1 MRRLKLAMVV
11 LFVLVGCARTL
22 SEKLVVGVIQFGDF
36 ASLNDTLE
44 GLELYVKDM
53 DIALDVKSAQGE
65 SANVVD
71 IANQFVRDDVDLIV
85 AITTQSA
92 QVAISATLEN
102 KIPVVFACVS
112 DPEGA
117 GVLGF
122 DHVTGVS
129 DAAPLNLQ
137 FDLIESLTPNTKR
150 VGVLFKTGDPNGVY
164 QTKLIAEEGAKRGI
178 EVISKGAMEASDLA
192 LVAAALAKDVD
203 AFYLITDSLIVGN
216 TGIIV
221 EEGRRVGVYS
231 FASEDGQFE
240 YGILASN
247 SISYIDIGQQV
258 GGMVKKILVDGMAPS
273 AIDFEYPNTSY
284 PQISKEVARDFDIDI
299 PKSLEGM
306 VK

>member
-1 MRRLKLAMVV
+1 MLRLKLAIVI
-11 LFVLVGCARTL
+11 LFVLVGCGTTS

-44 GLELYVKDM
+44 GLESYVEDM
-53 DIALDVKSAQGE
+53 NIILDVKSAQGE

-71 IANQFVRDDVDLIV
+71 IANQFVNDDVDLIV

-102 KIPVVFACVS
+102 RIPVVFACVS

-129 DAAPLNLQ
+129 DAAPLKLQ
-137 FDLIESLTPNTKR
+137 FDLIETLTPKTKR
-150 VGVLFKTGDPNGVY
+150 IGVLFKTGDPNGVF
-164 QTKLIAEEGAKRGI
+164 QTKLIKDEGSKRGI
-178 EVISKGAMEASDLA
+178 DVISKGAMEASDLA
-192 LVAAALAKDVD
+192 MIAAALAREVD
-203 AFYLITDSLIVGN
+203 AFYLITDGLIVGN
-216 TGIIV
+216 TGVIV
-221 EEGRRVGVYS
+221 EEGRRAGVYS

-247 SISYIDIGQQV
+247 SISYLDIGLQV
-258 GGMVKKILVDGMAPS
+258 GEMVKKILIEGIEPS
-273 AIDFEYPNTSY
+273 SIEFEYPNKTY
-284 PQISKEVARDFDIDI
+284 PQISKDVANDFGIDI
-299 PKSLEGM
+299 PQSLKDM